1 MQLDADNDAGT
12 IVDELL
18 TTKEVQALLSVDR
31 TTVYRMLKDG
41 RLSGVKIGQQW
52 RFPYHEIDLLLSGR
66 TLFISPVTDH
76 PLPVRD
82 VQPIQDVFA
91 ELAEVGA
98 VTTDLDGQP
107 LTAISNSCAYCNMIR
122 STESGRQACSAS
134 WRELGQITEQQT
146 DFYTCHAGLSYARA
160 RIDVTDSHP
169 AMLVTGQFHADEPN
183 WDGKKALARRTAVLH
198 GLNEDKMVQAV
209 TEISIFTPHKR
220 SEIGTWLSKTAVAL
234 ERIIRERLELVRRL
248 QTIAQMSSID

>member
-1 MQLDADNDAGT
+1 M
-12 IVDELL
+12 DELL

-52 RFPYHEIDLLLSGR
+52 RFPRHEIDLLLSGH
-66 TLFISPVTDH
+66 TLSIAPATEH

-98 VTTDLDGQP
+98 VTTDLDGQA

-134 WRELGQITEQQT
+134 WRELGQLTEQQT
-146 DFYTCHAGLSYARA
+146 DFYSCHAGLSYARA

-169 AMLVTGQFHADEPN
+169 AMLVTGQFYANKPDWELAD
-183 WDGKKALARRTAVLH
+183 KQARQVAAKH
-198 GLNEDKMVQAV
+198 GLDEDKMA
-209 TEISIFTPHKR
+209 TAIAEISVFTPHKR
-220 SEIGTWLSKTAVAL
+220 TEIHTWLSKTAGAL
-234 ERIIRERLELVRRL
+234 ERITRERMELVRRL

>member
-1 MQLDADNDAGT
+1 M
-12 IVDELL
+12 DELL
-18 TTKEVQALLSVDR
+18 TTKEVRELLSVDR

-52 RFPYHEIDLLLSGR
+52 RFPRHEIDLLLSGR
-66 TLFISPVTDH
+66 TIPVAPATEH
-76 PLPVRD
+76 PLPILD

-98 VTTDLDGQP
+98 VTTDMDGQA

-134 WRELGQITEQQT
+134 WRELGQLTEQQT
-146 DFYTCHAGLSYARA
+146 DFYNCHAGLSYARTH
-160 RIDVTDSHP
+160 IDVTDAHP
-169 AMLVTGQFHADEPN
+169 AMLVTGQFYADEPD
-183 WDGKKALARRTAVLH
+183 WDEKKALARKTAVLH
-198 GLNEDKMVQAV
+198 GLNEDEMVQAV
-209 TEISIFTPHKR
+209 TEIAVFTPYKR
-220 SEIGTWLSKTAVAL
+220 SEIGTWLSKTAAAL
-234 ERIIRERLELVRRL
+234 ERTIRERLELVRRL